1 MKNTKK
7 DFTVVMSV
15 YKNDNPNYLKSA
27 INSLIEQTLPPTEL
41 IIISDGPL
49 TIELNEVINSYSH
62 FGFIKLIKLCKNV
75 GLALS
80 RKEAIKKAKFNIIAV
95 MDSDDI
101 CVSDRFEKQIE
112 LIDPNSEIVV
122 SGWIEEFDKLPGDIG
137 KVRKTPTNYENIV
150 SYGKWRNPINHV
162 TLMFT
167 KKAYEKV
174 GGYSSL
180 RHSEDWDLIS
190 RMLVHDVKVIGI
202 PKVVV
207 HVRAGDEMIERRRN
221 IQQFK
226 GEIKLFFKMYKIG
239 YLNIFYFSANILVR
253 VVLRVLPTFITRFT
267 YKNLLRKK
275 IWKKLKQKYVLN

>member
-1 MKNTKK
+1 MKNIKK

-190 RMLVHDVKVIGI
+190 RMLVHDVQVIGI

-207 HVRAGDEMIERRRN
+207 HVRAGDEMIARRRN

-275 IWKKLKQKYVLN
+275 I